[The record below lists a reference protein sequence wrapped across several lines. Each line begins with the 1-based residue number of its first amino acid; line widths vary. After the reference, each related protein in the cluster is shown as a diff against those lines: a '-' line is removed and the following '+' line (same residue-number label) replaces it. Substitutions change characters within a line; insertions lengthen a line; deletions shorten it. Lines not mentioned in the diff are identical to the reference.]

1 MALTWSPEAEAAI
14 SRVPFFVRKRVRQR
28 VEAEARQSG
37 AYQVHLVHVRSCQQ
51 KFLGNM
57 DAEVRGWQLVISMT

>member
-1 MALTWSPEAEAAI
+1 MVLPWSPEAEEAV

-37 AYQVHLVHVRSCQQ
+37 ASQVHLEQVRSCQQ
-51 KFLGNM
+51 KFFG
-57 DAEVRGWQLVISMT
+57 SSP